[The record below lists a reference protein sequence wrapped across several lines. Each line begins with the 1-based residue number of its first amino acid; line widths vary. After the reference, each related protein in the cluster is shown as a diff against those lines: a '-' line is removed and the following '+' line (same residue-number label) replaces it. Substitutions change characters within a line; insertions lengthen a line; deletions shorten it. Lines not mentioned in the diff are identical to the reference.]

1 MEHIEKQ
8 FLSQKHQSLLS
19 SSGFTVH
26 IQLPKSKWI
35 AWFERHLFPYFFW
48 QSVRSSCFPIIRVH
62 RTTCLCANNV
72 KDTKRGFQVT
82 GLPQSAWRMSQ
93 GALGCWL
100 LFRMSVC
107 GGEHPG
113 MQHQKWQLH
122 LQIWLPR
129 QQMPESL
136 PWWPLGPR
144 VPLLLWTLWEWR
156 SVQQKNWKLW
166 LSTWSHRK
174 SLYVT

>member
-129 QQMPESL
+129 QQMPERYNLMMNFLSSL
-136 PWWPLGPR
+136 IA
-144 VPLLLWTLWEWR
+144 V
-156 SVQQKNWKLW
+156 
-166 LSTWSHRK
+166 H
-174 SLYVT
+174 SLCSAPYDHSLVNLPVSSGDG